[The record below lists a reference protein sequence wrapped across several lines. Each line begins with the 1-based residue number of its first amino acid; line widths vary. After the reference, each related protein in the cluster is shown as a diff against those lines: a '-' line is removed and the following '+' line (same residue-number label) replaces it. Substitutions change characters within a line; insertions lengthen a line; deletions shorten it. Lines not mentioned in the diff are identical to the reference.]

1 MSAATRVRQ
10 VSTEVMHAI
19 GQVFTRMHACSIYLL
34 MCVHMPFGREPMT
47 WMIIWEPSHGWSA
60 VSDLIYFVDLRS
72 ASPRPRRPVSSIAA
86 ASPTGL
92 SVGAFA
98 FCASQSFMP
107 VIIRY
112 DTIRYGLVSCHSA
125 PPSEASAS
133 CARCGAKLLLRSVV
147 AAERRRRPADLPPR

>member
-19 GQVFTRMHACSIYLL
+19 GQVFTRMYACSIYFL

-47 WMIIWEPSHGWSA
+47 WMIIWEPSHGWSV

-72 ASPRPRRPVSSIAA
+72 ALPRPRRPVSLICVRRRRLRRGVADGSRQ
-86 ASPTGL
+86 L
-92 SVGAFA
+92 SLGPAERS
-98 FCASQSFMP
+98 FCA
-107 VIIRY
+107 V
-112 DTIRYGLVSCHSA
+112 
-125 PPSEASAS
+125 
-133 CARCGAKLLLRSVV
+133 CALPRCLAKLLLESVV